1 MQASVSRL
9 ASVVDM
15 VQVLVLTMTQASV
28 SMQASAVGLA
38 QASVQAMVQAV
49 RLRTMGH
56 LQEPTPVR
64 VA

>member
-1 MQASVSRL
+1 MSRL
-9 ASVVDM
+9 VSVVDM
-15 VQVLVLTMTQASV
+15 AQVFVPRMTQASV
-28 SMQASAVGLA
+28 PMQASAVGLA